1 MLQSSFNALIVSTAY
16 GLVLPGSIPSPS
28 AAQIALAVGG
38 GSVEPYEPVP
48 PFEPFEPV
56 PESEI
61 VTKLKAELA
70 NVGWKRWYDVMWK
83 EREGRLDF

>member
-38 GSVEPYEPVP
+38 GSVEP
-48 PFEPFEPV
+48 FEPV